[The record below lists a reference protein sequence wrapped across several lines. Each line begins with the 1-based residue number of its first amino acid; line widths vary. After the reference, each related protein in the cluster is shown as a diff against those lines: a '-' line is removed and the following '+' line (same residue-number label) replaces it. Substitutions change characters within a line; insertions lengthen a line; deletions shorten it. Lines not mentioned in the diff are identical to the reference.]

1 MGQTSNHFVV
11 RSLIAVIVKSSGA
24 KFMGVIEK
32 EFGGYE
38 SAICVRICGF
48 LKLYSSFGCVV
59 M

>member
-1 MGQTSNHFVV
+1 MGQTYNHFVV
-11 RSLIAVIVKSSGA
+11 WSLIVVIVKSSGA

-38 SAICVRICGF
+38 SGICVRICGF
-48 LKLYSSFGCVV
+48 WKFSSSFRCIV